1 MTEWITSWK
10 DIAKYLG
17 VSVRAA
23 QRYAKQGLTVYPAGS
38 VRAEAKEL
46 DKFIRNKIG
55 ANCR

>member
-10 DIAKYLG
+10 EIAKYLG

-23 QRYAKQGLTVYPAGS
+23 QRYSKNGLRVYPAGS
-38 VRAEAKEL
+38 VRADAKEL
-46 DKFIRNKIG
+46 DKFVKNKVD

>member
-23 QRYAKQGLTVYPAGS
+23 QRYAKSGMPVYPAGS

-46 DKFIRNKIG
+46 DKFIKNKNG